1 MSEFES
7 EPAESNADTP
17 RTSIGSSSSQA
28 AGFRRYGGTVSYPT
42 SRTNSFTNGS
52 SIARKH
58 TPYGT
63 ASGISKVQIPSARS
77 SMSSARTAPSTPKGD
92 WDELLSAGS
101 KKKTLLD
108 FQREALPIPEDEA
121 GAGNEVRDAGG
132 GAEEAVAGDRRT
144 W

>member
-1 MSEFES
+1 MTEFES
-7 EPAESNADTP
+7 ETAESGADTP
-17 RTSIGSSSSQA
+17 RASIDSSSSQA
-28 AGFRRYGGTVSYPT
+28 PGFQRYGGTVSYPS
-42 SRTNSFTNGS
+42 SRTNSIT
-52 SIARKH
+52 RKH

-63 ASGISKVQIPSARS
+63 ANGISKVQIPSARS

-108 FQREALPIPEDEA
+108 LQRDALPIPEDDV
-121 GAGNEVRDAGG
+121 GAGNEVRDAGS
-132 GAEEAVAGDRRT
+132 GAEEGVAGDRRT